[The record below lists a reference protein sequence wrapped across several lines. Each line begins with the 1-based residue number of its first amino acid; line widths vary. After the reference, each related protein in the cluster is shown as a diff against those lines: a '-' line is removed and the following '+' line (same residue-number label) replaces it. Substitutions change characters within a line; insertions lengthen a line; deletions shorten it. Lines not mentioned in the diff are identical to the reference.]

1 MRHAWLQLALLAL
14 LLAPAYSEPTNKA
27 KVKTIFDYKQELALT
42 DQQVA
47 SMKAALVELN
57 ESVKTGRTNLN
68 QLEAEYKALLA
79 KEGTTMDEARSKLQ
93 QIADSTVALRLKD
106 LEISRKITATL
117 SAEQQ
122 KKWRGIQ
129 AQMRSQSK
137 P

>member
-1 MRHAWLQLALLAL
+1 MRHAWLQLVLLAL
-14 LLAPAYSEPTNKA
+14 LLATAYSEPTNKA

-57 ESVKTGRTNLN
+57 ESVKSGRTGLN
-68 QLEAEYKALLA
+68 QLEAEYKALIA

-117 SAEQQ
+117 TAEQQ
-122 KKWRGIQ
+122 KKWRSIQ